1 MDRSARKAAIS
12 AYKELPLDWGV
23 FAVRCSATGQT
34 WVGGSRHLSK
44 QQNGLWFA
52 LRMGGCRHSE
62 MQASWTAHG
71 EAAFSLDPLEALAA
85 DTPAISRVRVLKE
98 RTAHWLAALEAAPL

>member
-1 MDRSARKAAIS
+1 MDRSERKAAVA

-23 FAVRCSATGQT
+23 YAVRCSATGQT

-52 LRMGGCRHSE
+52 LRMNGCRRPTL
-62 MQASWTAHG
+62 QASWTANG
-71 EAAFSLDPLEALAA
+71 EAAFSLELLEQLPA
-85 DTPAISRVRVLKE
+85 DTPAIARVRLLKE
-98 RTAHWLAALEAAPL
+98 RTAHWLAALGAEAL

>member
-1 MDRSARKAAIS
+1 MDRSERKAAIS

-44 QQNGLWFA
+44 QRNGLWFA
-52 LRMGGCRHSE
+52 LRMGGCRHPAL
-62 MQASWTAHG
+62 QASWTAHG
-71 EAAFSLDPLEALAA
+71 EAAFSLEPLEQLPA
-85 DTPAISRVRVLKE
+85 DTSAIARVRILKE
-98 RTAHWLAALEAAPL
+98 RTADWLSQLDAIPL